1 MDATIYHGTIYR
13 ELTRLRA
20 EDLLRAAQVERRRR
34 ARTRRPATPQGEAH

>member
-13 ELTRLRA
+13 ELIRLRA

-34 ARTRRPATPQGEAH
+34 ASTRRPATPRGEAH

>member
-13 ELTRLRA
+13 ELTMLRA

-34 ARTRRPATPQGEAH
+34 ARTRRAAAPHAETH